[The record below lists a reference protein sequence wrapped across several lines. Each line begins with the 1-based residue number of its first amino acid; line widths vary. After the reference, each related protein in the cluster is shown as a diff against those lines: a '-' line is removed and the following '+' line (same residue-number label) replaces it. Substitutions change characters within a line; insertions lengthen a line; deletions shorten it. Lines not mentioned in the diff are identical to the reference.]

1 MSAAIA
7 LLHTFQASGIARSFI
22 PAIAADSF
30 VHAHSPV
37 MLQEALAG
45 LALAASPAAAPRVF
59 VDATFGRGGHSAA
72 ILGGMA
78 TGDRLY
84 ALDRDP
90 QAVAHARTAFAGKA
104 SFTIEQRNFAE
115 LAPWAEQKGL
125 LGRVDGLLFDL
136 GVSSPQIDDPT
147 RGFSFSA
154 DGPLDMRMNPALGE
168 SAAAWLTRA
177 DEHEIAD
184 VLWRYGEER
193 NSRRIARRIV
203 AQRETTPIQTTAQL
217 AELIAAVP
225 GPRSR
230 KIHPATRSF
239 QALRIHIN
247 GEMEALEAALAA
259 LPAVLA
265 PGGRVAIISFHSLE
279 DRLVKRSLRDGA
291 TKVRDG
297 VALHPI
303 FARPRRYF
311 PTAAEVVANPRARS
325 AVLRVA
331 QRLPA

>member
-1 MSAAIA
+1 
-7 LLHTFQASGIARSFI
+7 
-22 PAIAADSF
+22 
-30 VHAHSPV
+30 
-37 MLQEALAG
+37 
-45 LALAASPAAAPRVF
+45 
-59 VDATFGRGGHSAA
+59 
-72 ILGGMA
+72 
-78 TGDRLY
+78 

-90 QAVAHARTAFAGKA
+90 QAVAHARTAFAGNVA
-104 SFTIEQRNFAE
+104 FAIEQRNFAE
-115 LAPWAEQKGL
+115 LAPWAEHKGL

-230 KIHPATRSF
+230 KIHSATRSF

-311 PTAAEVVANPRARS
+311 PTAAEVADNPRARS